1 MRKILLAV
9 VVLVAALAV
18 PSNAYAVGNVYCH
31 EHSGAEFSMLAS
43 RDTGAVGQPSSN
55 VTFQMWSPLAGW
67 VYLYASGYD
76 VDDDGT
82 LDPVDALYL
91 QRSNIN
97 RWVEWQ
103 VPIRAPHSFHLTQ
116 YADTGTSFQGV
127 WVSSGGHG
135 NHCASQS
142 TGTIPGS

>member
-18 PSNAYAVGNVYCH
+18 PSKAWAVGNVYCH

-43 RDTGAVGQPSSN
+43 RDAGSSN
-55 VTFQMWSPLAGW
+55 VTFEMWTPLSGY

-76 VDDDGT
+76 VDGDGT

-91 QRSNIN
+91 QRSLIN

-103 VPIRAPHSFHLTQ
+103 VPIRAPHSFHVTQ
-116 YADTGTSFQGV
+116 YADTGTSYQGV

-142 TGTIPGS
+142 SGTIPGS